1 MKTLIFLLVLTLSCP
16 TFSKI
21 YVVTNA
27 DAPITNL
34 SKKELRDL
42 YLGRTKSFPN
52 GEYAKVIDRQ
62 GNEELRTKFFKT
74 VCNMSPR
81 KVDAFWA
88 KLVFSGRMHPLEKM
102 EADAEV
108 LNSLKDDK
116 YALAFVS
123 SAPVH
128 ANLKIVMV
136 IE

>member
-1 MKTLIFLLVLTLSCP
+1 MKILIFLLTLTLSFGS
-16 TFSKI
+16 FSKV
-21 YVVTNA
+21 YVVANSE
-27 DAPITNL
+27 APIANL

-42 YLGRTKSFPN
+42 YLGRSKSFPN

-102 EADAEV
+102 EADSEV
-108 LNSLKDDK
+108 LSSLNDNK

-123 SAPVH
+123 SAPAH
-128 ANLKIVMV
+128 ANLKIIMV